1 MSAPLHVLIME
12 HDLTIRLAL
21 AHVLKSRGA
30 DVHTCTSL
38 KCALDTIQ
46 HHPFDVILAD
56 LQMRGHDSAD
66 GLNLLKL
73 VRKVHPK
80 THVII
85 MTACG
90 AEEVEAEVE
99 HYGGTYWAKS
109 WDFEELLISVMSVT
123 PAPQPI

>member
-1 MSAPLHVLIME
+1 MNAPLHILLIE

-21 AHVLKSRGA
+21 AHVLKNRGA
-30 DVHTCTSL
+30 DVHTCISL
-38 KCALDTIQ
+38 KSPSTLFSATLLMSSSPISRS
-46 HHPFDVILAD
+46 A
-56 LQMRGHDSAD
+56 HDRVN

-73 VRKVHPK
+73 VRKLHPK

-90 AEEVEAEVE
+90 AKEVEAELK
-99 HYGGTYWAKS
+99 HYGGTYWPKS
-109 WDFEELLISVMSVT
+109 WDFEELLISLTSVR